1 MPNRVNKIIGK
12 SGFLIILFI
21 YLFICLFIYLFI
33 YLLGTKSHI
42 FAVQRYH

>member
-12 SGFLIILFI
+12 SGFLIILSI
-21 YLFICLFIYLFI
+21 YLFIYLFI